1 MSMELLPKPADA
13 QWTEDQWKAIVASG
27 RDILV
32 AAAAGSGKTAV
43 LVERMIHK
51 IVEEHVDVDR
61 LLVVTFTNAS
71 AAEMRHRIGE
81 ALEKQLEKK
90 PASLHLRRQLSLLNR
105 ASISTIHSFCLDVI
119 RKYYYL
125 IDIDPSFR
133 IADTT
138 EIQLM
143 QEEVLENVFEEE
155 YGTEGNDG
163 FFELVDRYTNDRS
176 DGALQHLVLD
186 LHEFSRA
193 NPNPETW
200 LDGIVSF
207 YQSTSTLSMD
217 DLPFIETLKKE
228 MHLQFLGAESLLKKA
243 MALTLDPGGP
253 APRAENIELDLAQL
267 HKLQAALDSSWD
279 ELFAV
284 MQELD
289 FSRAKTCRGDE
300 YDKELIERWTKL
312 RNNAKAMVQG
322 IKDELFS
329 RRPDSF
335 LKDMEE
341 LAPVM
346 GTLVNLVKKYG
357 REFSL
362 MKQDKGLVDFS
373 DLEHLCL
380 AVLTHYEN
388 GKLDRSEAAI
398 RYQSTFKEVMVD
410 EYQDTNMVQEAILK
424 LVTNENEEYG
434 NMFMVGDVKQSIYR
448 FRLAEPFLFLS
459 KYKRFNTSGENTG
472 LRIDLNKNFRSRPE
486 VLDATNFIFKQIMG
500 ETVGEI
506 DYDDEAELKFGAAYY
521 PEASNREAELLLL
534 DRSDSQVSGEEFSEE
549 AEEQGAQTGFD
560 KVELETAQVEAK
572 MIAQKIKHL
581 VQSGYE
587 IYDKDKKAMRAI
599 TYRDCVILMRS
610 MPWAP
615 QFMEEFKQEGLPL
628 YANLSTGYFEAT
640 EVAILLSLL
649 KIIDNPYQDV
659 PLASVLRSPIVGLD
673 SNDLAT
679 IRIQQKRGSYYEA
692 LMAFLKKTPDS
703 LEESNLVKRVGLF
716 FEMLQTWRSFA
727 REGALSELI
736 WKVYQDTHFFDFVG
750 GMPGG
755 KQRQANLRALYDR
768 ARQYESTSFRG
779 LFRFLRFIERMQD
792 RGEDLGAARA
802 LGEQEDVVRLMTI
815 HSSKGLEFPVV
826 FVAGLSKQF
835 NMMDLNSSYLLDK
848 ELGFG
853 SKYVNAKL
861 RITYPTILQLALK
874 RKAKAQLIA
883 EEMRVL
889 YVALTRAKEKLY
901 LVGTVKDFEKSQAL
915 WNEHASHESWLL
927 PDYARA
933 GAKSYMDWVGPA
945 LIRHIDAEE
954 LRENGLSGLVPED
967 ITNHPASWK
976 VSVTNVHQ
984 LLEELETERHE
995 ENHILE
1001 KVKHG
1006 VPVEIESPYN
1016 TRVREQLNWEYRFK
1030 EASVHRSKQSVSEI
1044 KRMREQQDPYADN
1057 TLVKVESR
1065 FFLDRPA
1072 FLQRKKLSPSEI
1084 GTAMHAVMQNLDLS
1098 AETIN
1103 REYIQAQ
1110 VLKMVQ
1116 NELITPEQAEVI
1128 DFEAIGAFFSNPV
1141 GKRMLKAEHIHRE
1154 VPFSYALQGDE
1165 LGEKT
1170 DLEQETILVQ
1180 GVIDC
1185 LLEDEEGLV
1194 LIDYKTDTITGRFPE
1209 GFSEAETILKNRYKE
1224 QISLYGKAVEGIWK
1238 KTLKE
1243 KYLYFFDGN
1252 HFVKMDE

>member
-13 QWTEDQWKAIVASG
+13 QWTDDQWKAIVASG

-105 ASISTIHSFCLDVI
+105 ASISTIHSFCLDVV

-155 YGTEGNDG
+155 YGKEGNDA

-176 DGALQHLVLD
+176 DSALQNLVLD

-193 NPNPETW
+193 NPNPGKW
-200 LDGIVSF
+200 LDEIVAF
-207 YQSTSTLSMD
+207 YQFTSNLSMD
-217 DLPFIETLKKE
+217 ELPFIETLKKE
-228 MHLQFLGAESLLKKA
+228 MHLQFLGAEGLLNTA
-243 MALTLDPGGP
+243 MEITLEPGGP
-253 APRAENIELDLAQL
+253 APRADNIEQDLAQL
-267 HKLQAALDSSWD
+267 RTLQTALDSSWG
-279 ELFAV
+279 ELYAV

-300 YDKELIERWTKL
+300 YDKELIERWTKV
-312 RNNAKAMVQG
+312 RNNAKAMIQG
-322 IKDELFS
+322 IKEELFS
-329 RRPDSF
+329 RRPESF
-335 LKDMEE
+335 LKDLEE
-341 LAPVM
+341 LTPVM

-357 REFSL
+357 HEFSL
-362 MKQDKGLVDFS
+362 LKQDKGLVDFS

-380 AVLTHYEN
+380 AVLTHSED
-388 GKLDRSEAAI
+388 GKLERSEAAL

-424 LVTNENEEYG
+424 LVTKENEKEG

-459 KYKRFNTSGENTG
+459 KYKRFNSTGEDSG

-506 DYDDEAELKFGAAYY
+506 DYDDDAELKFGAAYY
-521 PEASNREAELLLL
+521 PEAKDREAELMLI
-534 DRSDSQVSGEEFSEE
+534 DRSDSSADGPDSSDVMEDSAGNTS
-549 AEEQGAQTGFD
+549 FD

-572 MIAQKIKHL
+572 MIAQKIRHL

-587 IYDKDKKAMRAI
+587 IYDKDKKVMRPI
-599 TYRDCVILMRS
+599 MYRDCVILMRS

-692 LMAFLKKTPDS
+692 LITFMNKAPDTI
-703 LEESNLVKRVGLF
+703 EERNLVKRMQLF
-716 FEMLQTWRSFA
+716 YEMLQTWRTSA

-736 WKVYQDTHFFDFVG
+736 WQIYQDTHFFDFVG

-802 LGEQEDVVRLMTI
+802 LGEQEDVIRLMTI

-826 FVAGLSKQF
+826 FVAGLSRQF

-915 WNEHASHESWLL
+915 WNEHCNHESWLL

-945 LIRHIDAEE
+945 LVRHRDAEN
-954 LRENGLSGLVPED
+954 LRENGVSASVSDD
-967 ITNHPASWK
+967 ITNHPTAWK
-976 VSVTNVHQ
+976 VSITKVHQ
-984 LLEELETERHE
+984 LLEEMESEKEE
-995 ENHILE
+995 ENLLLD
-1001 KVKHG
+1001 KVRHG
-1006 VPVEIESPYN
+1006 VPVEIESPYRI
-1016 TRVREQLNWEYRFK
+1016 RVKEQLSWSYPYK
-1030 EASVHRSKQSVSEI
+1030 EASAHRSKQSVSEI
-1044 KRMREQQDPYADN
+1044 KRMREPQDPYADN
-1057 TLVKVESR
+1057 TLVQTER
-1065 FFLDRPA
+1065 RYFLDRPA
-1072 FLQRKKLSPSEI
+1072 FMQKKKLSPSEV
-1084 GTAMHAVMQNLDLS
+1084 GTAMHAVMQNVDLPV
-1098 AETIN
+1098 ETID
-1103 REYIQAQ
+1103 REYVQAQ
-1110 VLKMVQ
+1110 VLEMVQ
-1116 NELITPEQAEVI
+1116 KELITSEQAEVI
-1128 DFEAIGAFFSNPV
+1128 DFDAIVAFFSNSV
-1141 GKRMLKAEHIHRE
+1141 GKRMLKAEQIHRE
-1154 VPFSYALQGDE
+1154 VPFSFALQGNE
-1165 LGEKT
+1165 LGESTELK
-1170 DLEQETILVQ
+1170 EETILVQ

-1185 LLEDEEGLV
+1185 LLEDEDGLV
-1194 LIDYKTDTITGRFPE
+1194 LIDYKTDTINGLFPG
-1209 GFSEAETILKNRYKE
+1209 GFVEAEPVLRNRYKE
-1224 QISLYGKAVEGIWK
+1224 QVSLYGKAVEQIWK
-1238 KTLKE
+1238 KELKA

-1252 HFVKMDE
+1252 HLVEMEK

>member
-1 MSMELLPKPADA
+1 MSMELLPKPTDA
-13 QWTEDQWKAIVASG
+13 QWTDDQWKAIVASG
-27 RDILV
+27 KDILV

-105 ASISTIHSFCLDVI
+105 ASISTIHSFCLEVV

-143 QEEVLENVFEEE
+143 QEEVLEGVFEEE
-155 YGTEGNDG
+155 YGKQDNDL

-176 DGALQHLVLD
+176 DGALQNLVLD

-193 NPNPETW
+193 NPNPDKW
-200 LDGIVSF
+200 LDEIVTF
-207 YQSTSTLSMD
+207 YQSTSTFSID
-217 DLPFIETLKKE
+217 ELPFISTLKRE
-228 MHLQFLGAESLLKKA
+228 MKLQFLGAESLLEKA
-243 MALTLDPGGP
+243 MKITLEPGGP
-253 APRAENIELDLAQL
+253 APRAENIEQDLSQL
-267 HKLQAALDSSWD
+267 HRLQAALDTSWGD
-279 ELFAV
+279 LYEA
-284 MQELD
+284 MQEID

-300 YDKELIERWTKL
+300 YDKELIERWTKV
-312 RNNAKAMVQG
+312 RNDAKALVQG

-329 RRPDSF
+329 RRPESF
-335 LKDMEE
+335 LKDLEE

-346 GTLVNLVKKYG
+346 GTLINLVKRYG
-357 REFSL
+357 VEFSL

-380 AVLTHYEN
+380 NVLTTFNE
-388 GKLDRSEAAI
+388 GKLERSEAAL

-424 LVTNENEEYG
+424 LVTKDSEESG

-459 KYKRFNTSGENTG
+459 KYKRFDTEGRESG

-506 DYDDEAELKFGAAYY
+506 DYDDDAELKFGATYY
-521 PEASNREAELLLL
+521 PEASNRESEMLLI
-534 DRSDSQVSGEEFSEE
+534 DRSGSVAGDEEELSES
-549 AEEQGAQTGFD
+549 ADITAGFD

-581 VQSGYE
+581 IQSGYE
-587 IYDKDKKAMRAI
+587 IYDKDRKAMRPV
-599 TYRDCVILMRS
+599 TYRDFVILMRS

-679 IRIQQKRGSYYEA
+679 IRIHQKRGSYYEA
-692 LMAFLKKTPDS
+692 LIAFMEKAPDS
-703 LEESNLVKRVGLF
+703 LEEQELAKRVRLF
-716 FEMLQTWRSFA
+716 YQMLQSWRTAA

-736 WKVYQDTHFFDFVG
+736 WQIYQDTHFFDFVG

-779 LFRFLRFIERMQD
+779 LFRFLRFIERMQE

-815 HSSKGLEFPVV
+815 HSSKGLEFPIV
-826 FVAGLSKQF
+826 FVAGLSRQF
-835 NMMDLNSSYLLDK
+835 NMMDLNNSYLLDK

-901 LVGTVKDFEKSQAL
+901 LVGTVKDFEKSQML
-915 WNEHASHESWLL
+915 WSEHVSHEDWLL
-927 PDYARA
+927 PDYVRA
-933 GAKSYMDWVGPA
+933 GAKSYMDWVGPS
-945 LIRHIDAEE
+945 LVRHKDAEA
-954 LRENGLSGLVPED
+954 LRGDSPAGSNQED
-967 ITNHPASWK
+967 ISNHPTSWK
-976 VSVTNVHQ
+976 ISVTNVEQ
-984 LLEELETERHE
+984 LLQGIETEKE
-995 ENHILE
+995 AENLLLD

-1006 VPVEIESPYN
+1006 EHVDIESPYKA
-1016 TRVREQLNWEYRFK
+1016 RVVEQLTWSYPYK
-1030 EASVHRSKQSVSEI
+1030 EASIHRSKQSVSEI

-1057 TLVKVESR
+1057 TLVQTER
-1065 FFLDRPA
+1065 RYFLDRPA
-1072 FLQRKKLSPSEI
+1072 FLQKKELSPSEI

-1098 AETIN
+1098 AVTID
-1103 REYIQAQ
+1103 RDYVQAQ
-1110 VLKMVQ
+1110 VMLMVQ
-1116 NELITPEQAEVI
+1116 KELITAEQANVI
-1128 DFEAIGAFFSNPV
+1128 NFDAIVSFFTTPV
-1141 GKRMLKAEHIHRE
+1141 GKRMQQAEHVHRE
-1154 VPFSYALQGDE
+1154 VPFSFALQE
-1165 LGEKT
+1165 NEFFEQM
-1170 DLEQETILVQ
+1170 DLKEETILVQ

-1194 LIDYKTDTITGRFPE
+1194 LIDYKTDTITGRFAN
-1209 GFSEAETILKNRYKE
+1209 GFEEAEPVLRNRYKD
-1224 QISLYGKAVEGIWK
+1224 QVALYAKAVEEIWK
-1238 KTLKE
+1238 KDLKE

-1252 HFVKMDE
+1252 QLVKMD

>member
-1 MSMELLPKPADA
+1 MSMELLPKPIDA
-13 QWTEDQWKAIVASG
+13 QWTDDQWKAIVASG
-27 RDILV
+27 KDILV

-105 ASISTIHSFCLDVI
+105 ASISTIHSFCLDVV
-119 RKYYYL
+119 RKYYYM

-155 YGTEGNDG
+155 YGKEGNDA

-176 DGALQHLVLD
+176 DGALQNLVLD

-193 NPNPETW
+193 NPDPEKW
-200 LDGIVSF
+200 LEEIEKF
-207 YQSTSTLSMD
+207 YQSTSLLSID
-217 DLPFIETLKKE
+217 ELPFISTLKRE
-228 MHLQFLGAESLLKKA
+228 MKLQFLGAESLLENA
-243 MALTLDPGGP
+243 MKITLEPGGP
-253 APRAENIELDLAQL
+253 APRAENIEQDLSQL
-267 HKLQAALDSSWD
+267 HRLQTALDSSWE
-279 ELFAV
+279 ELYAV

-300 YDKELIERWTKL
+300 YDKELIERWTKV

-322 IKDELFS
+322 IKEELFS
-329 RRPDSF
+329 RRPESF
-335 LKDMEE
+335 LKDLEE

-346 GTLVNLVKKYG
+346 GTLVDLVKKYG
-357 REFSL
+357 VEFSL
-362 MKQDKGLVDFS
+362 LKQEKGLVDFS

-380 AVLTHYEN
+380 SVLAKSKE
-388 GKLDRSEAAI
+388 GKIERSEAAL

-410 EYQDTNMVQEAILK
+410 EYQDTNMVQEEILK
-424 LVTNENEEYG
+424 LVTKESEETG

-459 KYKRFNTSGENTG
+459 KYKRFNTAGEESGF
-472 LRIDLNKNFRSRPE
+472 RIDLNKNFRSRPE

-506 DYDDEAELKFGAAYY
+506 DYDDDAELKFGATYY
-521 PEASNREAELLLL
+521 PEASNRESELMLI
-534 DRSDSQVSGEEFSEE
+534 DRSSSPSGEEETDEMEE
-549 AEEQGAQTGFD
+549 SAGGSTGFD

-587 IYDKDKKAMRAI
+587 IFDKDRKVMRPV
-599 TYRDCVILMRS
+599 TYRDFVILMRS

-615 QFMEEFKQEGLPL
+615 QFMDEFKQEGLPL

-692 LMAFLKKTPDS
+692 LIAFMKKSPDTA
-703 LEESNLVKRVGLF
+703 EERDLAKRVQLF
-716 FEMLQTWRSFA
+716 YQMLQTWRTAA

-736 WKVYQDTHFFDFVG
+736 WQIYQDTHFYDFVG

-826 FVAGLSKQF
+826 FVAGLSRQF

-901 LVGTVKDFEKSQAL
+901 LVGTVKDFEKSQAM
-915 WNEHASHESWLL
+915 WNEHTSHASWLL

-945 LIRHIDAEE
+945 LVRHKDAEILRGNE
-954 LRENGLSGLVPED
+954 LSSAVPED
-967 ITNHPASWK
+967 ITNHPTSWK
-976 VSVTNVHQ
+976 VSVTNVEQ
-984 LLEELETERHE
+984 LLEGIEAEKEE
-995 ENHILE
+995 ENLLLD

-1006 VPVEIESPYN
+1006 VPVDIESPYK
-1016 TRVREQLNWEYRFK
+1016 TRVIDQLTWSYPFK
-1030 EASVHRSKQSVSEI
+1030 EASLHRSKQSVSEI
-1044 KRMREQQDPYADN
+1044 KRMREQQDPYAD
-1057 TLVKVESR
+1057 TSLVQTERKY
-1065 FFLDRPA
+1065 FLDRPA
-1072 FLQRKKLSPSEI
+1072 FLQKKKLSASEI
-1084 GTAMHAVMQNLDLS
+1084 GTAMHAVMQNIDLS
-1098 AETIN
+1098 AETVD
-1103 REYIQAQ
+1103 RDYVQRQ
-1110 VLKMVQ
+1110 VLDMVQ
-1116 NELITPEQAEVI
+1116 KELITAEQANVI
-1128 DFEAIGAFFSNPV
+1128 DFEAIVTFFSTPV
-1141 GKRMLKAEHIHRE
+1141 GKRMLQSVHVHRE
-1154 VPFSYALQGDE
+1154 VPFSFALQGHE
-1165 LGEKT
+1165 LGEQT
-1170 DLEQETILVQ
+1170 ELREETILVQ

-1194 LIDYKTDTITGRFPE
+1194 LIDYKTDTITGRFVK
-1209 GFSEAETILKNRYKE
+1209 GFEEAEPVLRNRYKD
-1224 QISLYGKAVEGIWK
+1224 QVALYGKAVEAIWK
-1238 KTLKE
+1238 KDLKE

-1252 HFVKMDE
+1252 QLVKMD

>member
-1 MSMELLPKPADA
+1 MSMELIPKPSDA
-13 QWTEDQWKAIVASG
+13 QWTDDQWKAIVASG

-61 LLVVTFTNAS
+61 LLVVTFTNGS

-105 ASISTIHSFCLDVI
+105 ASISTIHSFCLDVV

-125 IDIDPSFR
+125 IDIDPGFR

-155 YGTEGNDG
+155 YGKEGNDA

-176 DGALQHLVLD
+176 DGALQNLVLD
-186 LHEFSRA
+186 LHDFSRA
-193 NPNPETW
+193 NPKPEIW
-200 LDGIVSF
+200 LDEIVSF
-207 YQSTSTLSMD
+207 YQSTSKLSMD
-217 DLPFIETLKKE
+217 ELPFIETLKKE
-228 MHLQFLGAESLLKKA
+228 MHLQFLGAESLLNKA
-243 MALTLDPGGP
+243 MEITLETGGP
-253 APRAENIELDLAQL
+253 APRADNIEQDLTQL
-267 HKLQAALDSSWD
+267 HRLQRALNASWG
-279 ELFAV
+279 ELYEA

-300 YDKELIERWTKL
+300 YDKDLIERWTKV
-312 RNNAKAMVQG
+312 RNQAKAMVQG
-322 IKDELFS
+322 IKEELFS
-329 RRPDSF
+329 RRPESF
-335 LKDMEE
+335 LKDLEE

-357 REFSL
+357 EEFSL
-362 MKQDKGLVDFS
+362 LKQEKGLVDFS

-380 AVLTHYEN
+380 EVLAQN
-388 GKLDRSEAAI
+388 KDGKLDRSEAAL

-424 LVTNENEEYG
+424 LVTKEREEEG

-459 KYKRFNTSGENTG
+459 KYKRFTTTGEDTG
-472 LRIDLNKNFRSRPE
+472 LRIDLNRNFRSRPE

-506 DYDDEAELKFGAAYY
+506 DYDNDAELKFGAAYY
-521 PEASNREAELLLL
+521 PEASNREAELMVI
-534 DRSDSQVSGEEFSEE
+534 DRSDSAPDGDEFSEG
-549 AEEQGAQTGFD
+549 AEDSAVSTGFD

-587 IYDKDKKAMRAI
+587 IYDKDRKVMRPI

-679 IRIQQKRGSYYEA
+679 IRIQQKRGSYFEA
-692 LMAFLKKTPDS
+692 LIAFMKKAPDTD
-703 LEESNLVKRVGLF
+703 EERNLAKRVQLF
-716 FEMLQTWRSFA
+716 YTMLQTWRTAA

-736 WKVYQDTHFFDFVG
+736 WQIYQDTHFFDFVG

-802 LGEQEDVVRLMTI
+802 LGEQEDVVRMMTI

-826 FVAGLSKQF
+826 FVAGLSRQF

-915 WNEHASHESWLL
+915 WNEHTAYENWLL

-945 LIRHIDAEE
+945 LVRHKDAEI
-954 LRENGLSGLVPED
+954 LREHSLSDSVPED
-967 ITNHPASWK
+967 ITSHPTSWK
-976 VSVTNVHQ
+976 VSVTKVHQ
-984 LLEELETERHE
+984 LLEEMEAEKDE
-995 ENHILE
+995 ENLLLE
-1001 KVKHG
+1001 KVRHG
-1006 VPVEIESPYN
+1006 VPVEIESPYK
-1016 TRVREQLNWEYRFK
+1016 TRVKDQLTWSYPFK

-1044 KRMREQQDPYADN
+1044 KRMREQQDPYAAN
-1057 TLVKVESR
+1057 TLVQTERKY
-1065 FFLDRPA
+1065 FLDRPA
-1072 FLQRKKLSPSEI
+1072 FLQKKQLSPSEI
-1084 GTAMHAVMQNLDLS
+1084 GTAMHAVMQNVDLS
-1098 AETIN
+1098 VETID
-1103 REYIQAQ
+1103 RDYIQAQ
-1110 VLKMVQ
+1110 VLEMVQ
-1116 NELITPEQAEVI
+1116 KELITTEQAEVI
-1128 DFEAIGAFFSNPV
+1128 DFEAIVAFFSNPV
-1141 GKRMLKAEHIHRE
+1141 GIRMLKAEHIHRE
-1154 VPFSYALQGDE
+1154 VPFSFALQGDE
-1165 LGEKT
+1165 LGET
-1170 DLEQETILVQ
+1170 TELREETILVQ

-1185 LLEDEEGLV
+1185 LLEDEDGLI
-1194 LIDYKTDTITGRFPE
+1194 LIDYKTDTISGRFTE
-1209 GFSEAETILKNRYKE
+1209 GFAEAEPVLRNRYKE
-1224 QISLYGKAVEGIWK
+1224 QVSLYGKAVEEIWK
-1238 KTLKE
+1238 KKLKA

-1252 HFVKMDE
+1252 HLVKMD

>member
-1 MSMELLPKPADA
+1 MSMELLPKPIDA
-13 QWTEDQWKAIVASG
+13 QWTDDQWKAIVASG

-105 ASISTIHSFCLDVI
+105 ASISTIHSFCLEVV

-143 QEEVLENVFEEE
+143 QEEVLEGVFEEE
-155 YGTEGNDG
+155 YGKEDNDL

-176 DGALQHLVLD
+176 DGALQNLVLD

-193 NPNPETW
+193 NPSPDKW
-200 LDGIVSF
+200 LDEIESF
-207 YQSTSTLSMD
+207 YQSTSKYSID
-217 DLPFIETLKKE
+217 DLPFIQTLKRE
-228 MHLQFLGAESLLKKA
+228 MKLQFLGAESLLEKA
-243 MALTLDPGGP
+243 MKITLEPGGP
-253 APRAENIELDLAQL
+253 APRAENIEQDLTQL
-267 HKLQAALDSSWD
+267 HRLQSALDTSWED
-279 ELFAV
+279 LYAV

-300 YDKELIERWTKL
+300 YDKELIERWTKV
-312 RNNAKAMVQG
+312 RNDAKAMVQG

-335 LKDMEE
+335 LKDLEE

-346 GTLVNLVKKYG
+346 GTLVDLVKKYG
-357 REFSL
+357 KEFSL
-362 MKQDKGLVDFS
+362 LKQDKGLVDFS

-380 AVLTHYEN
+380 GVLTTFNE
-388 GKLDRSEAAI
+388 GKVERSEAAL

-424 LVTNENEEYG
+424 LVTKESEEAG

-459 KYKRFNTSGENTG
+459 KYKRFDTEGRESG

-506 DYDDEAELKFGAAYY
+506 DYDDDAELKFGAAYY
-521 PEASNREAELLLL
+521 PEAPDRESELLIIN
-534 DRSDSQVSGEEFSEE
+534 RSGSVSGDEEELSESE
-549 AEEQGAQTGFD
+549 SEDNSAGFD

-581 VQSGYE
+581 IQSGYE
-587 IYDKDKKAMRAI
+587 IYDKDRKAMRPV
-599 TYRDCVILMRS
+599 TYRDFVILMRS

-692 LMAFLKKTPDS
+692 LMAFMDKAPDTV
-703 LEESNLVKRVGLF
+703 EEHELAKRIRLF
-716 FEMLQTWRSFA
+716 YHLLQSWRTAA

-736 WKVYQDTHFFDFVG
+736 WQIYQDTHFFDFVG

-779 LFRFLRFIERMQD
+779 LFRFLRFIERMQE

-815 HSSKGLEFPVV
+815 HSSKGLEFPIV
-826 FVAGLSKQF
+826 FVAGLSRQF
-835 NMMDLNSSYLLDK
+835 NMIDLNNSYLLDK

-901 LVGTVKDFEKSQAL
+901 LVGTVKDLEKSQL
-915 WNEHASHESWLL
+915 QWGEHVLHENWLL
-927 PDYARA
+927 PDYVRA

-945 LIRHIDAEE
+945 LVRHKDAQV
-954 LRENGLSGLVPED
+954 LREDGASIVNQED
-967 ITNHPASWK
+967 IANHPTSWK
-976 VSVTNVHQ
+976 ISVTNVEQ
-984 LLEELETERHE
+984 LIQEIEAEKEE
-995 ENHILE
+995 ENLLLDY
-1001 KVKHG
+1001 VKQG
-1006 VPVEIESPYN
+1006 KQVDIESPFKAK
-1016 TRVREQLNWEYRFK
+1016 VVEQLNWTYPYK
-1030 EASVHRSKQSVSEI
+1030 EASIHRSKQSVSEI

-1057 TLVKVESR
+1057 TLVQTER
-1065 FFLDRPA
+1065 RYFLDRPA
-1072 FLQRKKLSPSEI
+1072 FLQKKKLTPSEI
-1084 GTAMHAVMQNLDLS
+1084 GTAMHAVMQNIDLA
-1098 AETIN
+1098 AEAID
-1103 REYIQAQ
+1103 RDYVQAQ
-1110 VLKMVQ
+1110 VLEMVQ
-1116 NELITPEQAEVI
+1116 KELITAEQANVI
-1128 DFEAIGAFFSNPV
+1128 DFDGVVSFFVTPI
-1141 GKRMLKAEHIHRE
+1141 GKRMLEALQVHRE
-1154 VPFSYALQGDE
+1154 VPFSFALQENGFFEQKE
-1165 LGEKT
+1165 LKE
-1170 DLEQETILVQ
+1170 ETILVQ

-1194 LIDYKTDTITGRFPE
+1194 LIDYKTDTITGRFGN
-1209 GFSEAETILKNRYKE
+1209 GFEEAEPVLRNRYKD
-1224 QISLYGKAVEGIWK
+1224 QVALYGKAVEEIWK
-1238 KTLKE
+1238 KELKE

-1252 HFVKMDE
+1252 RLVKMD